1 MKLLTIIIPVYN
13 EKNTIIKVID
23 KINELKLEKQ
33 LIVVDDYSED
43 GGRDLLIDNKN
54 KVSNLILHKKNLGK
68 GAAIKS
74 AQEYIQG
81 KFTIIQDADLEYDP
95 SDFEQMINFTQ
106 KNNLKVLYGS
116 RVLEHANRE
125 KIQNFSHKYRIFANY
140 LLTKLNNF
148 INNQKLTDAHTC
160 YKLFDSELFKSI
172 NLEEKGF
179 AFCPEVTTKISLL
192 NHQINEIPINYKGR
206 SYKDGKKIKFVDGL
220 DAIIA
225 LIKYRYFKNK

>member
-13 EKNTIIKVID
+13 EKNMTIKVID

-81 KFTIIQDADLEYDP
+81 KFTIIRCR
-95 SDFEQMINFTQ
+95 F
-106 KNNLKVLYGS
+106 
-116 RVLEHANRE
+116 
-125 KIQNFSHKYRIFANY
+125 RI
-140 LLTKLNNF
+140 
-148 INNQKLTDAHTC
+148 
-160 YKLFDSELFKSI
+160 
-172 NLEEKGF
+172 
-179 AFCPEVTTKISLL
+179 
-192 NHQINEIPINYKGR
+192 
-206 SYKDGKKIKFVDGL
+206 
-220 DAIIA
+220 
-225 LIKYRYFKNK
+225 

>member
-192 NHQINEIPINYKGR
+192 NYQINEIPINYKGR

>member
-13 EKNTIIKVID
+13 EKNTIIKIID
-23 KINELKLEKQ
+23 KINKLKLEKQ
-33 LIVVDDYSED
+33 IIVVDDYSDD
-43 GGRDLLIDNKN
+43 GGRDLLINNKN
-54 KVSNLILHKKNLGK
+54 KISNLILHKKNLGK

-74 AQEYIQG
+74 AQEHIRG

-116 RVLEHANRE
+116 RVLDHANRE
-125 KIQNFSHKYRIFANY
+125 KIQDFSHKYRIFANY

-148 INNQKLTDAHTC
+148 INSQKLTDAHTC
-160 YKLFDSELFKSI
+160 YKLFESELFKSI

-192 NHQINEIPINYKGR
+192 NHEINEIPINYKGR

-220 DAIIA
+220 DAILA
-225 LIKYRYFKNK
+225 LIKYRYFRNK

>member
-160 YKLFDSELFKSI
+160 YKLFESELFKSI

>member
-1 MKLLTIIIPVYN
+1 MLL
-13 EKNTIIKVID
+13 
-23 KINELKLEKQ
+23 KINNLKLNKQ
-33 LIVVDDYSED
+33 II
-43 GGRDLLIDNKN
+43 LIDDGSNDGTSELINNKL
-54 KVSNLILHKKNLGK
+54 KKYIDVYKKKNNEGK
-68 GAAIKS
+68 GSAIILARK
-74 AQEYIQG
+74 YIKG
-81 KFTIIQDADLEYDP
+81 DIVIIQDADLEYDP

-160 YKLFDSELFKSI
+160 YKLFESELFKSI

>member
-160 YKLFDSELFKSI
+160 YKLFESELFKSI

-206 SYKDGKKIKFVDGL
+206 SYKDGKKIKFIDGL

>member
-1 MKLLTIIIPVYN
+1 MELLTIIIPVYN

-160 YKLFDSELFKSI
+160 YKLFESELFKSI

-192 NHQINEIPINYKGR
+192 NHEINEIPINYKGR

-220 DAIIA
+220 DAILA
-225 LIKYRYFKNK
+225 LIKYRYFRNK

>member
-206 SYKDGKKIKFVDGL
+206 SYKDGKKIKFIDGL